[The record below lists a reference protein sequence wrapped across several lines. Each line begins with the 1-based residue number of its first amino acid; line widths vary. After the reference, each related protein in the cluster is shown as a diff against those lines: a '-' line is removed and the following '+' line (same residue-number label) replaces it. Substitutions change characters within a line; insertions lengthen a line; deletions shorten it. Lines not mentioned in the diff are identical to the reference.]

1 MAKLQKFMFD
11 TSFDAPMHP
20 KAAEISEPETV
31 VEQVPEEPPPPVFS
45 EEEVNFAREE
55 AFAQGREEGLREA
68 ESSRSWAEA
77 GALKL
82 IADALARVSEDQT
95 KANEANQKAAIEVAL
110 AIVRKLSPELAKKGA
125 LEEVSG
131 VVRECLMILGN
142 EQRVIVRVPEPL
154 VEPIKARLD
163 DMVNSAGFEGKV
175 VVMAAPGLGAADCK
189 VEWAD
194 GGAERDVER
203 LMRDIEEVAERYI
216 AQSSSRIAG
225 EPVNDEA
232 VMEDGAVP

>member
-1 MAKLQKFMFD
+1 
-11 TSFDAPMHP
+11 
-20 KAAEISEPETV
+20 
-31 VEQVPEEPPPPVFS
+31 
-45 EEEVNFAREE
+45 
-55 AFAQGREEGLREA
+55 
-68 ESSRSWAEA
+68 
-77 GALKL
+77 
-82 IADALARVSEDQT
+82 
-95 KANEANQKAAIEVAL
+95 
-110 AIVRKLSPELAKKGA
+110 
-125 LEEVSG
+125 
-131 VVRECLMILGN
+131 
-142 EQRVIVRVPEPL
+142 
-154 VEPIKARLD
+154 
-163 DMVNSAGFEGKV
+163 MVNSAGFEGKV